1 MSEIYKL
8 IFAMGTVLLM
18 WLLLAASFTGIGLIT
33 FRAFFSERLRTRS
46 FFECF
51 WLGFAITLAGL
62 QIWHLL
68 LPVNAVPVMI
78 VVATGVL
85 SLIVSH
91 EKLAASIRVPQCN
104 WTLIVALLLVVWTAN
119 RCIGPAR
126 AFDTGYYNY
135 PAVRWT
141 KSYPV
146 VPGLAN
152 LHDRLAFNNS
162 SLLYAAMLDHGFWRS
177 RSEHLANGLLLCALM
192 MQFVYSAGRFLKG
205 GQQDLVPDL
214 FDVILFIP
222 LIYLNVEDQYLN
234 IASLTTDFPV
244 IIVLFAAASM
254 LFRKLCQP
262 KTQVDQS
269 GFSLLVIAS
278 LLATAITIKL
288 SSLVFAVACSVLLA
302 SVWCQS
308 HDGSRRSR
316 GAVFLSAVFA
326 ILVFVPFIVHG
337 VVLSGYPFYPS
348 TFGPT
353 GVDWQVPLDAGLTQQ
368 KLIRSLGRFYYDASL
383 LGTNLANGPW
393 LHGWLSH
400 LPKYAKV
407 EVVFPVVL
415 LCVALVLALL
425 RRKRAQDG
433 YAPAWLLCLP
443 CVASL
448 TFWFYAA
455 PTPRFGFFGFWILS
469 ATVLS
474 ISLSPY
480 VTTFKIREHLV
491 AAICI
496 LAFATVAVR
505 FVGALRG
512 DGKHAAFAFVFN
524 GPGPDHGFYPF
535 PTVSL
540 RSFTTESGLVLL
552 VPIRDG
558 RVYDAPLLTTPFPE
572 KTLRLRV
579 AGDPG
584 RGFQAAAKTTGITD

>member
-1 MSEIYKL
+1 MSEICKL
-8 IFAMGTVLLM
+8 IFAMGAVLLM
-18 WLLLAASFTGIGLIT
+18 WLLLAASFTGIGLIA
-33 FRAFFSERLRTRS
+33 FRAFFSERLTTRRL
-46 FFECF
+46 FECF
-51 WLGFAITLAGL
+51 WLGFAIILAGL
-62 QIWHLL
+62 LIWHLV

-78 VVATGVL
+78 VVATGVV
-85 SLIVSH
+85 SLIVGH
-91 EKLAASIRVPQCN
+91 EKLAASVRVPRRN
-104 WTLIVALLLVVWTAN
+104 WTVIVALILVVWTAN
-119 RCIGPAR
+119 RCVGPAR

-141 KSYPV
+141 TSYPA

-162 SLLYAAMLDHGFWRS
+162 SLLYAAMLDHGFWRG
-177 RSEHLANGLLLCALM
+177 RSQHLANGLLLCALM

-205 GQQDLVPDL
+205 GGQDLVPDL

-234 IASLTTDFPV
+234 IASLTTDFSV
-244 IIVLFAAASM
+244 IMVLFAAASM
-254 LFRKLCQP
+254 LLRKLCQQ
-262 KTQVDQS
+262 KTQVHQS
-269 GFSLLVIAS
+269 EFSLLVIAS

-288 SSLVFAVACSVLLA
+288 SSLVFAVAGSFLLA
-302 SVWCQS
+302 SVWRQS
-308 HDGSRRSR
+308 HDASRRSR
-316 GAVFLSAVFA
+316 RAVFLSAVFA

-353 GVDWQVPLDAGLTQQ
+353 GVDWQVPLAAGLAQQ
-368 KLIRSLGRFYYDASL
+368 KVIRSLGRFYYGASVL
-383 LGTNLANGPW
+383 QTSMANGPW

-407 EVVFPVVL
+407 EVVFPVAL
-415 LCVALVLALL
+415 LCVALLLALL
-425 RRKRAQDG
+425 RRKPAQDG
-433 YAPAWLLCLP
+433 YAPWLLCLP

-455 PTPRFGFFGFWILS
+455 PTPRFGFFAFWILS

-496 LAFATVAVR
+496 MAFATVAVR
-505 FVGALRG
+505 FVGALRS

-535 PTVSL
+535 PTVAL

-558 RVYDAPLLTTPFPE
+558 RVYDAPLLTTPWPE

-584 RGFQAAAKTTGITD
+584 RGFRAAAKTTGITD